1 MMSRSTR
8 VYRVLLLAYP
18 REFRREYGS
27 PRMEQPFGDLYREAY
42 ERGGRRRIALLWA

>member
-1 MMSRSTR
+1 MSRSES

-27 PRMEQPFGDLYREAY
+27 RMEQTFGDLYREAY